1 MGQWLRAERKAPVLR
16 GTVSHIHADLAICAL
31 PPLIRYSDDCFDRLG
46 KSSIRAS
53 SPGTYAALARNELH
67 IRRAPTRLRCGKC
80 SSFDEK

>member
-31 PPLIRYSDDCFDRLG
+31 PPLIRYSDDSFDRLG

-53 SPGTYAALARNELH
+53 SPGIYAAFA
-67 IRRAPTRLRCGKC
+67 AQ
-80 SSFDEK
+80 